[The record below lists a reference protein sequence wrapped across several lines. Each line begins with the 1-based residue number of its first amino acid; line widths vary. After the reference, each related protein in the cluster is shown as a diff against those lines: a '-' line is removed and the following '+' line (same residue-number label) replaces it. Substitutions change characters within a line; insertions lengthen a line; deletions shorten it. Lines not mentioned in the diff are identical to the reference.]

1 MLTLHHRY
9 GSEGGRMMAHRII
22 PEINLCQERI
32 PGGCTIPED
41 LWEHWKPGPVERTST
56 RKVRSDSGKARK
68 RSTD

>member
-1 MLTLHHRY
+1 
-9 GSEGGRMMAHRII
+9 MMAHRII